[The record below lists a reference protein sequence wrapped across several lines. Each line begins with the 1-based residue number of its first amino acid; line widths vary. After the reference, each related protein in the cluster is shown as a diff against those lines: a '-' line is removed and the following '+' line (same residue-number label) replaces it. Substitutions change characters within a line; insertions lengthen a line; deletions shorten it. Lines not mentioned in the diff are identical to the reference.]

1 MEDYL
6 SFGFLCVAGVLC
18 YWLFFKC
25 VDWFEKI

>member
-1 MEDYL
+1 MENYL
-6 SFGFLCVAGVLC
+6 SFGFLCVAGAAC

>member
-1 MEDYL
+1 MEDLL
-6 SFGFLCVAGVLC
+6 SFVFLCAVGVAC

>member
-1 MEDYL
+1 MEEIW
-6 SFGFLCVAGVLC
+6 SFVFMCVAGVAC

>member
-6 SFGFLCVAGVLC
+6 SFGFVCVSGVAC